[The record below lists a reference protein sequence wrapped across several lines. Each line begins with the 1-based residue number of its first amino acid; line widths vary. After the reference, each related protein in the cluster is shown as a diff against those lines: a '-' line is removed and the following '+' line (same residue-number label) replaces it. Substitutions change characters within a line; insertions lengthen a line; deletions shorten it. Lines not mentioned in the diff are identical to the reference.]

1 MWWIKPIRIF
11 KKGMNNI
18 KTIGLVLNSEKDNS
32 LKVSKEMIKLIKEKK
47 LDYLLE
53 KEGAEKLNLNHKKAS
68 YEELR
73 TKADLIILL
82 GGDGTFLHTSLNF
95 IGTDVPLMGINLGKI
110 GFLTEVE
117 TNELEEALTHLV
129 NGNYKVESRNTLKV
143 TLLRNNK
150 KAQKRSAVNDV
161 VINRGADGQMLKV
174 DMHINSEFVNSY
186 RGDGIIVSTPTGSTA
201 YSFSA
206 GGPIINPQVKALL
219 ITPLNPHA
227 VHVKPMVISD
237 EEVIEIAV
245 KGEKDKIY
253 LTTDGRNSIKVIEG
267 DIVRIESS
275 EDELSLIKFPDRTF
289 YTILRNKMRVGL
301 V

>member
-110 GFLTEVE
+110 GFLTDVE
-117 TNELEEALTHLV
+117 
-129 NGNYKVESRNTLKV
+129 
-143 TLLRNNK
+143 
-150 KAQKRSAVNDV
+150 
-161 VINRGADGQMLKV
+161 INRGADGQMLKV

-206 GGPIINPQVKALL
+206 GGPIINPKVKAIL
-219 ITPLNPHA
+219 ITPLCPHA

-237 EEVIEIAV
+237 DEVINIDV
-245 KGEKDKIY
+245 DGKKDQIY
-253 LTTDGRNSIKVIEG
+253 LTTDGRNTIKILSE
-267 DIVRIESS
+267 DIVEIKSS
-275 EDELSLIKFPDRTF
+275 EQEISLVKFPDRTF